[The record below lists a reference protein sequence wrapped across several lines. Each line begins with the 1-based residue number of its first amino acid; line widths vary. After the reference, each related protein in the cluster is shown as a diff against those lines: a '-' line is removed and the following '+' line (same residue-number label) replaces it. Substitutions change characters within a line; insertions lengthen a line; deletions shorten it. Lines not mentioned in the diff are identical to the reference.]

1 MNTIISTQLTLG
13 VLFGCISAKYAP
25 YSPIVKSTSY
35 RAFQLLAQTIFW
47 SAVIILKLAIE
58 TTKMSIYVAKKT
70 PWNAIAATTIA
81 LPLLTLVGLEK
92 SRKILMYAI
101 DSIVISG
108 GNKALREASQEIV
121 EEVRESHLQPHLQPQ
136 THQQLTLT
144 SEIKTDVEE
153 VDLDALRPG
162 WNLDKNGNPL
172 RGKIL
177 SNRKAKVLRE
187 LQQ

>member
-1 MNTIISTQLTLG
+1 MNTIIKTELTLG

-25 YSPIVKSTSY
+25 YEPAVKATSY

-58 TTKMSIYVAKKT
+58 TTKLSIYFSKRI
-70 PWNAIAATTIA
+70 PYNAIGATTIA
-81 LPLLTLVGLEK
+81 VSLLTLVGLEK
-92 SRKILMYAI
+92 GRKILMYAI

-108 GNKALREASQEIV
+108 GNKALREAFQEIL
-121 EEVRESHLQPHLQPQ
+121 EEVREQPQ
-136 THQQLTLT
+136 VLKQLTLT
-144 SEIKTDVEE
+144 SEVKTDVEE
-153 VDLDALRPG
+153 VNLDTLRPG

-172 RGKIL
+172 KGKIL
-177 SNRKAKVLRE
+177 ANRKAKVLRE